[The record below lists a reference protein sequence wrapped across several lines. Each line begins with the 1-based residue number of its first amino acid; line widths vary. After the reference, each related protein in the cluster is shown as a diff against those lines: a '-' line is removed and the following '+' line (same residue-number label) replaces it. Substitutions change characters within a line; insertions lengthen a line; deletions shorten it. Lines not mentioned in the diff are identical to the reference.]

1 MKKNIRLSRTELA
14 NRLIAISDEV
24 SKLSKHI
31 NNTDANH
38 YITNINIL
46 TEVDARGY
54 CDEENNRVEKEWYAD
69 SDLFD
74 EEDARRECINRTL
87 NDLRNVVGKYED
99 KADEGLLGE
108 LKVGDYETIYYG
120 VNDIGYANDLN
131 DTLCVEDNWY
141 NLFKR
146 VKKVNP
152 DVHMTF
158 ESSWGSIDV
167 DINGDV
173 INVIGDKEIDGDA
186 NPLYDIRRVDIFE
199 YGKFCESK
207 NITTYEC
214 EDILC
219 VGYWTH
225 SYQYTEPD
233 KIFRDTIF
241 NTEDKP
247 TELCKDKDKHNVV
260 KDIIS
265 KLKEIDIDGET
276 MQYILKQVGM
286 EEQMHRQLVMD
297 KDFKQTKDLLREKFE
312 TEL

>member
-1 MKKNIRLSRTELA
+1 MKKIRLSRTELA
-14 NRLIAISDEV
+14 NRLIAISEEV
-24 SKLSKHI
+24 SKLSKYVDNHNEI
-31 NNTDANH
+31 NH
-38 YITNINIL
+38 HITNINIL
-46 TEVDARGY
+46 TEVDAKGF

-87 NDLRNVVGKYED
+87 VDLRNQIEFM
-99 KADEGLLGE
+99 EGGFACFDTLR
-108 LKVGDYETIYYG
+108 YG
-120 VNDIGYANDLN
+120 VNDIGYCNDLN
-131 DTLCVEDNWY
+131 DTMCVDDDWY

-146 VKKVNP
+146 VKEVNA

-167 DINGDV
+167 DINGCV

-186 NPLYDIRRVDIFE
+186 NPLYDIQRVNLSE
-199 YGKFCESK
+199 YSTFCEGK
-207 NITTYEC
+207 NITHCEC
-214 EDILC
+214 EDILG
-219 VGYWTH
+219 VGYWTY

-233 KIFRDTIF
+233 TLYRNNIY
-241 NTEDKP
+241 NTENIP
-247 TELCKDKDKHNVV
+247 TELCKDKDKHDMV

-297 KDFKQTKDLLREKFE
+297 NDFKQTKDLLREKFE
-312 TEL
+312 AEL

>member
-14 NRLIAISDEV
+14 NRLIAITDEV
-24 SKLSKHI
+24 SKLSKYI
-31 NNTDANH
+31 NNNIGNH

-46 TEVDARGY
+46 TDVDAKGF
-54 CDEENNRVEKEWYAD
+54 CDEENNRVEKEWYSD

-87 NDLRNVVGKYED
+87 VDLRNQIEFISD
-99 KADEGLLGE
+99 
-108 LKVGDYETIYYG
+108 GDDNCFDTLRYG

-131 DTLCVEDNWY
+131 DTMCVDDNWY

-207 NITTYEC
+207 NITHCEC
-214 EDILC
+214 EDILG

-225 SYQYTEPD
+225 SYQYTYPD
-233 KIFRDTIF
+233 ILYRKNIY
-241 NTEDKP
+241 NTENVP

-297 KDFKQTKDLLREKFE
+297 NDFKQTKDLLREKFE
-312 TEL
+312 AEL

>member
-14 NRLIAISDEV
+14 NRLIAISEQI
-24 SKLSKHI
+24 SLLSKHI

-46 TEVDARGY
+46 SDVDKKGY
-54 CDEENNRVEKEWYAD
+54 CDEENNRVEKQWYAD
-69 SDLFD
+69 YDLFD
-74 EEDARRECINRTL
+74 EEDTRRECINRTL
-87 NDLRNVVGKYED
+87 IDLRKVVDKYVD

-108 LKVGDYETIYYG
+108 LKVGDFDTIYYS

-131 DTLCVEDNWY
+131 DTMCVDDNWY
-141 NLFKR
+141 NLFDK
-146 VKKVNP
+146 VKKV
-152 DVHMTF
+152 
-158 ESSWGSIDV
+158 
-167 DINGDV
+167 
-173 INVIGDKEIDGDA
+173 K
-186 NPLYDIRRVDIFE
+186 
-199 YGKFCESK
+199 
-207 NITTYEC
+207 
-214 EDILC
+214 
-219 VGYWTH
+219 
-225 SYQYTEPD
+225 PD
-233 KIFRDTIF
+233 KLSRDTIF

-247 TELCKDKDKHNVV
+247 TSLCQDKHKHDMV

-312 TEL
+312 AQL